1 MSSAFVKEESEEQY
15 WLHEVE
21 ASVAALK
28 AYLTRENGG
37 RRVFEQGSF
46 TDPAKKSEVYVMS
59 NGLHYALDAENRWY
73 VV

>member
-1 MSSAFVKEESEEQY
+1 MSSAFVKESEEQH

-21 ASVAALK
+21 DTVAALK

-37 RRVFEQGSF
+37 IRIFEQKSF
-46 TDPAKKSEVYVMS
+46 FDPGLQKEIHIMS
-59 NGLHYALDAENRWY
+59 NGLHYAKDTEQRWY